1 MSKPGSGRSAPQPSD
16 RQGERSLHPAP
27 VDPGGTVK
35 GDREVAGTE
44 AMELMLDTWTV
55 PGMRPDLRRRL
66 LTIPA
71 LEPSPSSALWGR
83 FRLWIAAGGLAA
95 AAALGAVVGVSPVGE
110 MVEQAVGIALSPED
124 QLVAMMDAI
133 VEDTLQ

>member
-1 MSKPGSGRSAPQPSD
+1 MNRLRRGRFAPQPSD
-16 RQGERSLHPAP
+16 RQGERALHPAP
-27 VDPGGTVK
+27 IDPGGTVE
-35 GDREVAGTE
+35 GDREVAGTD
-44 AMELMLDTWTV
+44 AVDVMLDAWTV

-71 LEPSPSSALWGR
+71 MEPSPSGVFWGR
-83 FRLWIAAGGLAA
+83 IQLWIAAGGLAA

-110 MVEQAVGIALSPED
+110 MLEQAVGIALSPED

-133 VEDTLQ
+133 VEDTFR